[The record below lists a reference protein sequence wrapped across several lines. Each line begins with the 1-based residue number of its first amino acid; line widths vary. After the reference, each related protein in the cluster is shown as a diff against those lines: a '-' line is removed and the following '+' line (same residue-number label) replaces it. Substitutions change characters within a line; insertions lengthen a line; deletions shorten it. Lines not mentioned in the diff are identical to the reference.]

1 MFSLKARQRKKQ
13 QEAVQGEQKHR
24 NNRSSSSGDSNNLN
38 DSKQKHKSMDKKAA
52 KVALQKK
59 IFWSKLKKKINKYGP
74 MVFVLLGFLVLIGLS
89 FDKKVVVPKKAAV
102 EPRATT
108 EMAAAAAE
116 VAAEAVAA
124 EAVAPAAVATPAAV
138 SMEKSLSS
146 LQEKARENAERL
158 TAPVASATV
167 APDAGDGVADES
179 RTTKA
184 DEPSFV

>member
-1 MFSLKARQRKKQ
+1 
-13 QEAVQGEQKHR
+13 
-24 NNRSSSSGDSNNLN
+24 
-38 DSKQKHKSMDKKAA
+38 
-52 KVALQKK
+52 
-59 IFWSKLKKKINKYGP
+59 LKKKINKYGP

-89 FDKKVVVPKKAAV
+89 FDKKVVVPKKVAV

-116 VAAEAVAA
+116 VVA
-124 EAVAPAAVATPAAV
+124 EAVAPVAVATPAAV

-158 TAPVASATV
+158 TAPVTSATV
-167 APDAGDGVADES
+167 SPDAGDGVADES